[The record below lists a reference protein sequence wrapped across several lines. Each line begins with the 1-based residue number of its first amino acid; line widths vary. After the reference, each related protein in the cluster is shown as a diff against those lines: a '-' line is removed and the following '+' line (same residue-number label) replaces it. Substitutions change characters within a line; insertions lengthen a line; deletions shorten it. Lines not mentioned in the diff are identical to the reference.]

1 MLKVNADRIALVMA
15 RDILKSNS
23 QYQVDINPESA
34 EQIAGF
40 IETLSRK
47 LQNSL
52 EDFEPSGIIDAHKSQ
67 SAK

>member
-1 MLKVNADRIALVMA
+1 MLKARADRIAIVIV
-15 RDILKSNS
+15 RDILKANS
-23 QYQVDINPESA
+23 QYQVGINPKSA

-40 IETLSRK
+40 IETLSNK

-52 EDFEPSGIIDAHKSQ
+52 EDFDPSGIIDAHKSQ

>member
-1 MLKVNADRIALVMA
+1 MLKARADRIAIVMA